1 MADAIV
7 FFDIGDTLARASL
20 LDGGA
25 RLELA
30 VLPEVT
36 ASLTALRDL
45 GVRMG
50 VLSDRGPVPEPEVRR
65 ALDDAGLLIF
75 LEPELLVFGRKDS
88 AEIFRAAAGLAG
100 ACERV
105 VFVGE
110 NAAERDFASMAGF
123 IVLPRPALVP
133 AALKRAATA

>member
-20 LDGGA
+20 LDGGT
-25 RLELA
+25 RLELT
-30 VLPEVT
+30 VLPDVT
-36 ASLTALRDL
+36 ATLTALRDL

-65 ALDDAGLLIF
+65 ALDAAGLLIF
-75 LEPELLVFGRKDS
+75 LEPALLVFGRKDGT
-88 AEIFRAAAGLAG
+88 ETFRAAATLAG
-100 ACERV
+100 PCERV

-110 NAAERDFASMAGF
+110 NPAERDFASMAGF

>member
-20 LDGGA
+20 LDGGE

-50 VLSDRGPVPEPEVRR
+50 VISDRGPVPELEVRR

-75 LEPELLVFGRKDS
+75 LEPELLVFGRKHS
-88 AEIFRAAAGLAG
+88 TEIFRAAAGLAG
-100 ACERV
+100 PCERV

-110 NAAERDFASMAGF
+110 NQAERDFASMAGF
-123 IVLPRPALVP
+123 IVLPSPALVP
-133 AALKRAATA
+133 AALKRATTA

>member
-7 FFDIGDTLARASL
+7 FFDIGDTLARARL
-20 LDGGA
+20 HDGGA

-30 VLPEVT
+30 VLPEV
-36 ASLTALRDL
+36 AAALTALRDL

-65 ALDDAGLLIF
+65 ALDAAGLLIF
-75 LEPELLVFGRKDS
+75 LEPELLVFGRKDGT
-88 AEIFRAAAGLAG
+88 EIFRTAAGLAG
-100 ACERV
+100 PCERV

-110 NAAERDFASMAGF
+110 NPAERDFASMAGF

-133 AALKRAATA
+133 DALKRATTA